1 MRHLKSISSACLA
14 LFSAATL
21 LTACNGSGLEAD
33 PSCSPLGM
41 KKAALMQMRESDF
54 TIGNTEDR
62 HAFAR
67 GLLPCLAH
75 ADPDLRH
82 KLAFEG
88 LRTFLNEGSLDN
100 ETIDTIKDDLL
111 QTLSSKSSDRGGFE
125 KPYAAKTLSEIVRLD
140 RQHPR
145 YSAAERSAIVS
156 TASTY
161 LKTLDDYRSFDPAQG
176 WRNGII
182 QASDLMLQLS
192 FNRNLTRDNHKDML
206 DAIASQVVPNNH
218 HFYIHNEPQKLAW
231 PVIFIAAQQ
240 TLTQPE
246 WELWFETL
254 ADPAPLGNWQIVFA
268 SEEGLAKLH
277 NTKAFASA
285 VYTSVA
291 DAKDVEMTILKQP
304 SLNLLKALP
313 NNF

>member
-1 MRHLKSISSACLA
+1 MRVLKSISSAFFS
-14 LFSAATL
+14 LFAASTL
-21 LTACNGSGLEAD
+21 LTACEGSGVEAD

-41 KKAALMQMRESDF
+41 QKAALMQMRESDF
-54 TIGNTEDR
+54 TIGNTQDR
-62 HAFAR
+62 HAFAL

-88 LRTFLNEGSLDN
+88 LRTFLTEGSLDN
-100 ETIDTIKDDLL
+100 DTIDKIKDGLV
-111 QTLSSKSSDRGGFE
+111 QTLSSKPSDRGGFE

-140 RQHPR
+140 RRHPR
-145 YSAAERSAIVS
+145 YSTAERSAIV
-156 TASTY
+156 TAASNY
-161 LKTLDDYRSFDPAQG
+161 LKNLDDYRSFDPIQG
-176 WRNGII
+176 WRNGVI
-182 QASDLMLQLS
+182 QASDLMLQLA
-192 FNRNLTRDNHKDML
+192 FNRNLTRDHHTEML
-206 DAIASQVVPNNH
+206 DAIAAQVVPQEN

-246 WELWFETL
+246 WELWFEAL

-268 SEEGLAKLH
+268 SEQGLAKLH

-285 VYTSVA
+285 VYTSVS
-291 DAKDVEMTILKQP
+291 DTKDVDMTILKQP
-304 SLNLLKALP
+304 SRNLLKALP